1 MDTAVNAVAPTREKG
16 KGGAT
21 PDDIARLP
29 ILIGFTGRRSYG
41 EDAAE
46 NDRLI
51 RIAAERFRRFAEW
64 LDEKLPL
71 TPKVLLCGGDAGTDL
86 AIVSTVLEGATD
98 EPSHPLWSVVVVRAF
113 DNYVPDAESA
123 AAYRELELVHPSRIA
138 FRTLRHLLSL
148 KVDHLHPE
156 EDELARER
164 PPAAEAPKEEHDRFR
179 SEHFEQHALWLARY
193 ATLLVAASA
202 VGTAELAAASAGEA
216 TDRAAAKP
224 GATSRVVAYRRAAV
238 PDAFAAATIE
248 RSHELLV
255 GSSLDEPDGEH
266 VLWID
271 PTTADNWPAD
281 LPPLQVLRPI
291 QEIFDQR
298 QAAPSLAEA
307 RDAIYEEP
315 FKPFAPLSVG
325 GYQMPDDPWS
335 ALEGAL
341 VVASKFE
348 ALCRRQIPLYRRPFV
363 TRNGAKRAA
372 PFSNE
377 PPHKFLAR
385 VRDRRAPI
393 GTQQLF
399 AHAIV
404 RWSLRTLIGVFLLA
418 VLLYEAYLE
427 LQPHQELWLF
437 LYVMVLAAIAG
448 IVLWVNRIDVAR
460 RTEDL
465 RGLREV
471 LRVQVAWWASGL
483 ELMVDRVHLR
493 RIDSDLKIIREVAA
507 TVSMWAMLRTSERV
521 PVANRDFAEAS
532 DWIDEQVTYHRRRWE
547 SNEGF
552 KRLSQQGATI
562 GLLAAWLSLAAL
574 WVIRFFVLP
583 YFEKSATSKLEP
595 SLVTDLRPWVFFAI
609 AIWIACAVTVAADFI
624 RQFSNARLFRWP
636 RNRWE
641 YVTAASA
648 VATAAAL
655 LAVAAFG
662 DMLTSVLAGLAGLL
676 VATLAACWA
685 TRMEWVTG
693 KWRVPRI
700 SELQKFRCAA
710 TTAGFLIGFTGIL
723 APAIPTIGSTP
734 AERPTTASA
743 LPSAPGTES
752 APAATPT
759 TTSAPPATPATA
771 SAPPTAS
778 ESPAPTKGSAQET
791 NPDVYFA
798 FRALVLTATTLV
810 LAASGMLRYYVDR
823 RNHAAQAAQSDDCLR
838 AFLRAQAILK
848 SAQKALASRGDDEGA
863 LRQARRSII
872 EIGMLALDE
881 NEAWLRAH
889 RERPV
894 EAVR

>member
-1 MDTAVNAVAPTREKG
+1 MDTAVNAVAPNLEKG
-16 KGGAT
+16 EGGAT
-21 PDDIARLP
+21 PDDIERLP
-29 ILIGFTGRRSYG
+29 ILIGLTGRRSYS
-41 EDAAE
+41 EEAAE

-51 RIAAERFRRFAEW
+51 KIAAERFRRFAEW
-64 LDEKLPL
+64 LDGELPL

-86 AIVSTVLEGATD
+86 AIISAVLEGPPD

-113 DNYVPDAESA
+113 DGYVPDAESA
-123 AAYRELELVHPSRIA
+123 AAYRELELVHPGRIA

-156 EDELARER
+156 EDESARER
-164 PPAAEAPKEEHDRFR
+164 PPAAEAPGGEHDRFR

-202 VGTAELAAASAGEA
+202 AGTAEYGP
-216 TDRAAAKP
+216 AKA

-238 PDAFAAATIE
+238 PDAFAAAIIE

-266 VLWID
+266 VFWID
-271 PTTADNWPAD
+271 PTTADNWPTD

-298 QAAPSLAEA
+298 QATPSLAEA

-315 FKPFAPLSVG
+315 FKPFAPLSVD
-325 GYQMPDDPWS
+325 GYKVPDDPRS

-348 ALCRRQIPLYRRPFV
+348 ALCRRQIPLYRRPFA
-363 TRNGAKRAA
+363 TRNGTKSAA
-372 PFSNE
+372 PFSSE

-385 VRDRRAPI
+385 VRDRRAPM
-393 GTQQLF
+393 GHQQLF
-399 AHAIV
+399 AHSFV
-404 RWSLRTLIGVFLLA
+404 RWSLRGLIGLFLLA
-418 VLLYEAYLE
+418 VFLYEAYLE
-427 LQPHQELWLF
+427 LQPHQEWWL
-437 LYVMVLAAIAG
+437 LGYVGVLAAIAV
-448 IVLWVNRIDVAR
+448 IVVWVNRIDVAR

-471 LRVQVAWWASGL
+471 LRVQLAWWASGL

-521 PVANRDFAEAS
+521 PVANRDFTEAS

-574 WVIRFFVLP
+574 WSVRVFVLP
-583 YFEKSATSKLEP
+583 YFEKSATSKP
-595 SLVTDLRPWVFFAI
+595 DQSVISDLRPWVIVAI
-609 AIWIACAVTVAADFI
+609 ALWIICAVTVAADFI
-624 RQFSNARLFRWP
+624 RQFSSARLFRWP
-636 RNRWE
+636 GNRWE

-648 VATAAAL
+648 VATATAL

-662 DMLTSVLAGLAGLL
+662 DMQTSVLAALAGLL

-700 SELQKFRCAA
+700 SELQKFRCAV

-723 APAIPTIGSTP
+723 APAMPTIGSTP

-743 LPSAPGTES
+743 LPAVPVTES
-752 APAATPT
+752 TAST
-759 TTSAPPATPATA
+759 TTPITA
-771 SAPPTAS
+771 SG
-778 ESPAPTKGSAQET
+778 SPAPITGSAREA

-848 SAQKALASRGDDEGA
+848 GAQKALASQGDDEGA